1 MHKIVLLIGAI
12 FIVHFSFAQQLNR
25 CYTHELMLE
34 KDKQHPGYMQRV
46 DDLFNQAKQ
55 YAAGKSAHRAIG
67 DTIYHVRCVFHVL
80 YTTPAENID
89 DSVIRNQ
96 IDVLNRD
103 YRRRNADTVDTRPVF
118 QDRAG
123 DTRIEFFLADTD
135 PNGNPTTGITHT
147 IGNPGFLGY
156 NAFTDNAKAAAT
168 GGKDPWPTDQYLNI
182 WVCNISLFGVLGYAF
197 PPDNAPNW
205 PANSGADSS
214 KQGVVLDTR
223 VVGNNNPNPI
233 DSTVSGGRSAVHEIG
248 HYLGL
253 RHIWGDN
260 NGTCANDDG
269 LDDTPKANNAHQQT
283 CDKNSN
289 TCVDSPVDDPDMSEN
304 YMDYSDDRCLNMFT
318 QQQIGIMHAMLA
330 TSRAGIA
337 WVEVV
342 TGMEELSATSS
353 IDVFPNPTKGMF
365 TVRTNG
371 KGKTNVF
378 VSNTVGQLVLSTSSE
393 NGMNTLDLTTQPTGV
408 YYVKV
413 TSGNESSV
421 KRLEVIR

>member
-1 MHKIVLLIGAI
+1 VAILIAKI
-12 FIVHFSFAQQLNR
+12 SYAQQFNR
-25 CYTHELMLE
+25 CFTHELMLE
-34 KDKQHPGYMQRV
+34 KEKQQPGYTQRV
-46 DDLFNQAKQ
+46 DAVFNQAKQ
-55 YAAGKSAHRAIG
+55 YAAGKFAHRSTD
-67 DTIYHVRCVFHVL
+67 DTIYNVRCVFHVL

-89 DSVIRNQ
+89 DSIIRNQ

-118 QDRAG
+118 KDRAG

-135 PNGNPTTGITHT
+135 PDGNPTTGITHT
-147 IGNPGFLGY
+147 VGNPGFLGF

-168 GGKDPWPTDQYLNI
+168 GGKDPWPTDKYLNI
-182 WVCNISLFGVLGYAF
+182 WVCSISAFGVLGYAF

-205 PANSGADSS
+205 PTGSSTDST

-223 VVGNNNPNPI
+223 VVGNNNPDPI

-260 NGTCANDDG
+260 NGTCTNDDG
-269 LDDTPKANNAHQQT
+269 LDDTPKASDAHQQT
-283 CDKNSN
+283 CDKTSN
-289 TCVDSPVDDPDMSEN
+289 TCVDVPVDDPDMSEN

-330 TSRAGIA
+330 TSRAGVS

-342 TGMEELSATSS
+342 TGMEELSTTSS

-365 TVRTNG
+365 TVRTNA
-371 KGKTNVF
+371 KNKMSVF
-378 VSNTVGQLVLSTSSE
+378 ISNTVGQTVFSASSE
-393 NGMNTLDLTTQPTGV
+393 NGSSTLDLTSQPTGI

-413 TSGNESSV
+413 TSGNESTV

>member
-147 IGNPGFLGY
+147 VGNPGFLGY

-223 VVGNNNPNPI
+223 VVGDNNPNPI

-253 RHIWGDN
+253 RHIWGDA
-260 NGTCANDDG
+260 TCGSD
-269 LDDTPKANNAHQQT
+269 LVSDTPTHNTANYGCPAAGHKST
-283 CDKNSN
+283 CSG
-289 TCVDSPVDDPDMSEN
+289 TPIEMTMN
-304 YMDYSDDRCLNMFT
+304 YMDYTDDACMYMFSAG
-318 QQQIGIMHAMLA
+318 QKSRVLA
-330 TSRAGIA
+330 TFA
-337 WVEVV
+337 
-342 TGMEELSATSS
+342 TGGPRNSFA
-353 IDVFPNPTKGMF
+353 
-365 TVRTNG
+365 R
-371 KGKTNVF
+371 
-378 VSNTVGQLVLSTSSE
+378 
-393 NGMNTLDLTTQPTGV
+393 
-408 YYVKV
+408 
-413 TSGNESSV
+413 
-421 KRLEVIR
+421 

>member
-1 MHKIVLLIGAI
+1 MHKITLLFVAI
-12 FIVHFSFAQQLNR
+12 FFAGFSNAQQLNR
-25 CYTHELMLE
+25 CFTHELMLE
-34 KDKQHPGYMQRV
+34 KEKQHPGYTQRV
-46 DDLFNQAKQ
+46 DAIFNAAKQ
-55 YAAGKSAHRAIG
+55 YANGKSAHRSTA
-67 DTIYHVRCVFHVL
+67 DTVYHIRCVFHVL

-96 IDVLNRD
+96 IEVLNRD
-103 YRRRNADTVDTRPVF
+103 YRRRNADTVDTRPEF
-118 QDRAG
+118 IDRAG
-123 DTRIEFFLADTD
+123 DARIEFYLADTD
-135 PNGNPTTGITHT
+135 PDGNPTTGITHT
-147 IGNPGFLGY
+147 VGNPGFLGF

-205 PANSGADSS
+205 PASSGADSS

-223 VVGNNNPNPI
+223 VVGDNNPNPI
-233 DSTVSGGRSAVHEIG
+233 DSTVSGGRSAVHEVG

-269 LDDTPKANNAHQQT
+269 LDDTPKASDAHQQT
-283 CDKNSN
+283 CDKSSN

-318 QQQIGIMHAMLA
+318 QQQIGIMRAMLA
-330 TSRAGIA
+330 TSRAGIT

-342 TGMEELSATSS
+342 TGLDDLNTAST
-353 IDVFPNPTKGMF
+353 IDLFPNPTKGKF
-365 TVRTNG
+365 TLRTTVND
-371 KGKTNVF
+371 KMNVL
-378 VSNTVGQLVLSTSSE
+378 VMNTVGQTVLSTSSE
-393 NGMNTLDLTTQPTGV
+393 SGSNTLDLSSQPSGI

-413 TSGNESSV
+413 TSGNESAV
-421 KRLEVIR
+421 KRVEVIR